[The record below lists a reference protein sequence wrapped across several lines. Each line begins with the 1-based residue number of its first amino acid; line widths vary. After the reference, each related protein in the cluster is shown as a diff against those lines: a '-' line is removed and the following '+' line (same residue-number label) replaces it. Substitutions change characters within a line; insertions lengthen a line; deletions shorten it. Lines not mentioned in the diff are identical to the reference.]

1 MSARF
6 VPALVLAAFCFI
18 PSTALADGLLGSV
31 TDKVTSTVR
40 ETVPLQRSEESQD
53 LSGQQNNDKAE
64 PKDASLLG
72 TVNGAVEETVKTV
85 TKPIISVEKD
95 ENAEEESLVNINL
108 SEEPS
113 IKVDAKI
120 AEASISDS
128 ISVNTPVADAE
139 VGDSIK
145 VETPVADIDVS
156 DSISVKTPV
165 VDAEVGDSIKVK
177 TPVADV
183 DVSDSISVKTPVV
196 DAEVGD
202 SIKVKTPVV
211 DADVSDSISAKTP
224 VVDAEVGD
232 SIKVKTPVVDA
243 DVSDSISIKTP
254 VVDAEVGDSFKVKTP
269 VADVVTDSISIKTPA
284 AVNGAGDPIK
294 VSMPSAENGRIDSIS
309 INTPADADSPDG
321 KTTAD
326 TPAEQTNS
334 GVNLDEASAM
344 SDGDINEF
352 SQPARITPM
361 AVDASQQLFGSSAKA
376 VTAPSAESGNK
387 FQDNAAEKAPA
398 EKPVQAAIAYVPA
411 NSGTNGSSTTASGG
425 QSATGGAA
433 LPSMYFAGVP
443 MTDAMSEKAARYGA
457 IAFFHDQWLNAP
469 PSQPPQTS
477 FFLHVFI

>member
-6 VPALVLAAFCFI
+6 VQALVLAAFCFI

-31 TDKVTSTVR
+31 TEKVTSTVK
-40 ETVPLQRSEESQD
+40 ETVPLQRSEKSQD
-53 LSGQQNNDKAE
+53 QSGQQNNDKAE

-72 TVNGAVEETVKTV
+72 TVTGAVEETVKTV
-85 TKPIISVEKD
+85 TKPIITVEKD
-95 ENAEEESLVNINL
+95 KNAEEKSLVNINL

-120 AEASISDS
+120 AEASVSDS
-128 ISVNTPVADAE
+128 ISVKTPVADAE

-145 VETPVADIDVS
+145 VKTPVADVDVS

-202 SIKVKTPVV
+202 SIKVKTPVADV
-211 DADVSDSISAKTP
+211 DVSDSISVKTP

-232 SIKVKTPVVDA
+232 SIKVKTPVADV
-243 DVSDSISIKTP
+243 DVSDSISVKTP
-254 VVDAEVGDSFKVKTP
+254 VVDAEVGDSIKVKTP
-269 VADVVTDSISIKTPA
+269 AADVDDTDSISIKTPA
-284 AVNGAGDPIK
+284 ADIGAGDPIK
-294 VSMPSAENGRIDSIS
+294 VNTPTAENGRTDSISTTTPADTNIPDGIAAADTPANQTEPDSDFEKKSVMSDGVVTDGLSQPEPLAADASQQFFGPSAITEAATSAENGNKS
-309 INTPADADSPDG
+309 N
-321 KTTAD
+321 
-326 TPAEQTNS
+326 N
-334 GVNLDEASAM
+334 
-344 SDGDINEF
+344 
-352 SQPARITPM
+352 
-361 AVDASQQLFGSSAKA
+361 DAS
-376 VTAPSAESGNK
+376 
-387 FQDNAAEKAPA
+387 EKEPA

-425 QSATGGAA
+425 QSAAGGAA
-433 LPSMYFAGVP
+433 LPFMYFSGAP
-443 MTDAMSEKAARYGA
+443 LLDAMSEKAARYGA
-457 IAFFHDQWLNAP
+457 VAFFHDQWLNAP
-469 PSQPPQTS
+469 PSQPPQES